1 MADWS
6 ISNKSYNIENYQEV
20 ERLSNLEKQIIII
33 AFIFQIIIF
42 FVTQFFEITFATKV
56 KKRII
61 RSKKIWEEEN
71 YPINQFFT

>member
-61 RSKKIWEEEN
+61 RSKKI
-71 YPINQFFT
+71 